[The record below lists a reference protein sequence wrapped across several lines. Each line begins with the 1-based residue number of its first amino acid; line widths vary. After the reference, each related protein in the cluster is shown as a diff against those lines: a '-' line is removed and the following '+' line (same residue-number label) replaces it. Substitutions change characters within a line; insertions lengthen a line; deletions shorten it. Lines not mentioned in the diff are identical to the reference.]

1 LWLPGAGF
9 GVHMS
14 DRGAF
19 GRERRDSNYREVGIR
34 VVVVLEDQDL
44 R

>member
-1 LWLPGAGF
+1 
-9 GVHMS
+9 MS

-19 GRERRDSNYREVGIR
+19 GRELRDNNYREVGIR